1 MFTSM
6 GNVNGKVADFC
17 RKTSH
22 HCRQRVFFCG
32 GGGRGEHEDSLQE
45 TDGRIC
51 ASLLPSAADC
61 WPQSKM
67 SPSRSSTPTCGDRA
81 AQIGHSEQES
91 TTVRQSCAGF
101 VPPFRANFVAQLN
114 LWPPLAL
121 SESKTNPPARVYGA
135 LCVCAFD
142 GRMSAITP
150 LSYAFVL
157 IRAAAK
163 DGTDKEKI
171 KFHLNTSS

>member
-1 MFTSM
+1 M

-22 HCRQRVFFCG
+22 HCRQRVFFLRWVG
-32 GGGRGEHEDSLQE
+32 QEDSLQE

-51 ASLLPSAADC
+51 ASLLRSAADC

-101 VPPFRANFVAQLN
+101 VPPFRANCVAQLN

-135 LCVCAFD
+135 LCVCVCLFD

-171 KFHLNTSS
+171 KSHLNTSS